1 MRLKINPL
9 HPQPDIINQVVEV
22 LRHDGVIIY
31 PTDTIYG
38 LGCRLGSPKAIAKI
52 YQLKKRER
60 RKPLSFICHDLQQVS
75 EYAILTNQVFR
86 LAKRL
91 LPGPYTLVLTA
102 SRLAPKVIQSA
113 KQAVGI
119 RIPNH
124 EVTKQLVAALGQPLI
139 STSANVSGENSLS
152 DPKELEKVFGNRVDM
167 VLDAGILHGDPSTV
181 LDCTSEDIKLLR
193 QGAGAWPA

>member
-9 HPQPDIINQVVEV
+9 HPQAEIINQAVEV
-22 LRHDGVIIY
+22 LRNDGVIVY

-38 LGCRLGSPKAIAKI
+38 LGCSLGSAKAIDKI

-60 RKPLSFICHDLQQVS
+60 HKPLSFICHDLQQVS
-75 EYAILTNQVFR
+75 QYAVLTNQIFR

-91 LPGPYTLVLTA
+91 LPGPYTLVVTA
-102 SRLAPKVIQSA
+102 SHLAPKVIQSA

-124 EVTKQLVAALGQPLI
+124 AVTQQLVAALGQPLI
-139 STSANVSGENSLS
+139 STSANLSGEDSLS
-152 DPKELEKVFGNRVDM
+152 DPKELEEVFGNRVDM
-167 VLDAGILHGDPSTV
+167 ILDAGILPGDPSTV

-193 QGAGAWPA
+193 QGAGVWPA

>member
-1 MRLKINPL
+1 MRLKIDPLNP
-9 HPQPDIINQVVEV
+9 QTEIINQAVEV
-22 LRHDGVIIY
+22 LRNDCVIIY

-60 RKPLSFICHDLQQVS
+60 RKPLSFICHDLKQVS
-75 EYAILTNQVFR
+75 QYAVLTNQVFR

-124 EVTKQLVAALGQPLI
+124 EVTKQLVAALGEPLI
-139 STSANVSGENSLS
+139 STSANLSGEDSLS
-152 DPKELEKVFGNRVDM
+152 NPKELEEIFGNRVDM
-167 VLDAGILHGDPSTV
+167 ILDAGILHGDPSTV
-181 LDCTSEDIKLLR
+181 LDCSSEDIKLLR
-193 QGAGAWPA
+193 QGAGVWPA